1 MFMSEETKIQTIC
14 HEIRRKIEYFASVL
28 NNKTFIVSVLFVSIF
43 ITSIWGNSAW
53 PIVCLLIVYIFFY
66 DLKSIIKRIKKLP
79 GGTELVPATEEDI
92 KEANTEENFEKM
104 VKNSKRIKADFFID
118 IQDRISYNNLI
129 NNAIFNR
136 YYKNIKIDRELTLFS
151 SQSKAVFDGKYV
163 DSETGRFCL
172 IEIKSIKTFTSYM
185 YINIR
190 KMLSMIDNYSQSIG
204 LETRLDFILCC
215 NMDSKQIKLLE
226 GQFIKELDQG
236 KLRFIYINP
245 KVLNDIVEEYLTLTK

>member
-1 MFMSEETKIQTIC
+1 
-14 HEIRRKIEYFASVL
+14 
-28 NNKTFIVSVLFVSIF
+28 
-43 ITSIWGNSAW
+43 
-53 PIVCLLIVYIFFY
+53 
-66 DLKSIIKRIKKLP
+66 
-79 GGTELVPATEEDI
+79 
-92 KEANTEENFEKM
+92 M

-151 SQSKAVFDGKYV
+151 SQSKVVFDGKYV